1 MFTEKGKTLKPSRR
15 LQVKGEVSTLQTG
28 KDTNIS
34 ERFIDGLNLIIKK
47 LSPLVSIPY
56 CNNNVVVCSR
66 AG

>member
-1 MFTEKGKTLKPSRR
+1 MFTDKGRTLKPSRR
-15 LQVKGEVSTLQTG
+15 LQAKGEVSALQTG
-28 KDTNIS
+28 KDTNIC

-56 CNNNVVVCSR
+56 CNNNVVVCNR

>member
-15 LQVKGEVSTLQTG
+15 FQAKGEVSTLQTG
-28 KDTNIS
+28 KDTNIC

-47 LSPLVSIPY
+47 LSPLFSIPY
-56 CNNNVVVCSR
+56 CNNNVVVCNR